1 MPDPSIPAPDVV
13 EQLTLDHV
21 PMDFRHVNLHLLEG
35 LAPIEPRRRKTYCY
49 GPPPTIERWWHSDTH
64 YPHFPF
70 AWQVPRSE
78 PRMFAVM
85 AWLRVQGTLPAR
97 AFLSPAVVAAL
108 SAFRESAHQH
118 DAADELDIIDA
129 VLDKPVVRAL
139 ADQRMTLP
147 EFEAALRGWIRWRA
161 TAMDAAGRPAPL
173 TLAWELT
180 SGMPPHR
187 SDARIARA
195 TYGWEAETALRQI
208 DLAEEFGVTRERIRM
223 LRFRIESRVRDRE
236 IPFLPAAKVAY
247 EVLRRHGG
255 LLSIHG
261 WLAGLPRPF
270 QRHGPWQLR
279 VVRELS
285 AWGAL
290 PLVTWIEV
298 DGTDYAIDGF
308 HLPDVLRERVEVERA
323 ALRRRSVGF
332 PVRIPEL
339 RTVPTSLGEQL
350 VRHDPRWMALGGGWY
365 RPRSLVGNAGLHEV
379 QRMLTTLGPL
389 RLPAVMEA
397 LGHWVVDPDIGER
410 LTLPPEPIF
419 RTLLLAYGCAID
431 DEDLVSLGTLRPL
444 RHPDSTIWR
453 LLRIMRRHGGA
464 ISREELRLKA
474 EERGLGAEVV
484 DAFLARG
491 TLVQENELGGYTPW
505 GEGEGERVREEVSG
519 EEGEGDEAAR
529 GPAPASGGYFPPVV
543 AGWVY
548 RPEEWPGN
556 SDR

>member
-1 MPDPSIPAPDVV
+1 MDPSIPAPDIV

-21 PMDFRHVNLHLLEG
+21 PLDFRHVDLRLIEG
-35 LAPIEPRRRKTYCY
+35 LAPIEPRRRKIYGY
-49 GPPPTIERWWHSDTH
+49 GPPVTIESWWSSYHH
-64 YPHFPF
+64 YPHYPF
-70 AWQVPRSE
+70 ARQVPHSE
-78 PRMFAVM
+78 PHLFAVM
-85 AWLRVQGTLPAR
+85 AWMRVQGTLPIR
-97 AFLSPAVVAAL
+97 AFLSRAL
-108 SAFRESAHQH
+108 MESLAAFREVAREHE
-118 DAADELDIIDA
+118 AADELDIIDA
-129 VLDKPVVRAL
+129 VLDRPVVRAL
-139 ADQRMTLP
+139 ANQRMTLP
-147 EFEAALRGWIRWRA
+147 EFETALGGWIRWRT
-161 TAMDAAGRPAPL
+161 TAMDAAGQRAPL

-180 SGMPPHR
+180 SALPPHSR
-187 SDARIARA
+187 DSRIARA
-195 TYGWEAETALRQI
+195 TYGWDVETPVRQI
-208 DLAEEFGVTRERIRM
+208 ELTDEYGVSRERIRM
-223 LRFRIESRVRDRE
+223 LRYRIESKIRFRE
-236 IPFLPAAKVAY
+236 VPFLPAARIAY

-279 VVRELS
+279 VLRELS

-290 PLVTWIEV
+290 PLVTWTEI

-308 HLPDVLRERVEVERA
+308 HLPETLRQRVEVERA

-339 RTVPTSLGEQL
+339 RTVPTSLAEQL
-350 VRHDPRWMALGGGWY
+350 VRHDPKWMALGNGWY
-365 RPRSLVGNAGLHEV
+365 RPRSLVGNPGLAEV

-419 RTLLLAYGCAID
+419 RALLKAHGFAID
-431 DEDLVSLGTLRPL
+431 EEDLVSLGTLRPL
-444 RHPDSTIWR
+444 RYPDSTIWR

-464 ISREELRLKA
+464 ISREELLPLA
-474 EERGLGAEVV
+474 AARGLGTEAV

-491 TLVQENELGGYTPW
+491 TLVQQNDQGGYTPW
-505 GEGEGERVREEVSG
+505 GEDDRVREQVSG
-519 EEGEGDEAAR
+519 EEGEGAEATP
-529 GPAPASGGYFPPVV
+529 GPAPASGGFFPPFV

-556 SDR
+556 SAQ